1 VIGPVEAAK
10 LVPYL
15 ILKFRQVVRLLRDD
29 PPDALLP
36 IDFGGF
42 NARLARAG
50 KRLGIPVLYYFPP
63 RSWAKEGRIGLG
75 VAEIADR
82 VATPFS
88 WSAERLTEAGANAEW
103 VGHPLLERA
112 VASKPVSKLRTEF
125 GCSEQDAVIAIFPGS
140 RVPEIK
146 QILPVILRACA
157 EIQSQRQRVCFLLSR
172 AANIDGLL
180 LDRAMRGS
188 GMEMQVV
195 TGRVYDMMAVADLG
209 ITVSGTV
216 TLEAASMGMP
226 MVIVYTG
233 PRFVQFLWKRFMNL
247 PMVGMPNILLGQQ
260 VAPELIAEGLTVA
273 SLTTCVSRLLDDAT
287 ARREMG
293 KSLLRVRDLLGPG
306 GAAERTAGMLLEMVK
321 ERRNQRTGEQ
331 GA

>member
-1 VIGPVEAAK
+1 MTEPTTADDRTSFPLTSADDLKHLPKPATSLRDLDVFISAGDASGDAHGSEVVECLRRLVPGVRVRGIGGPHLRASGVDLAYDSSRWSVIGPVEAAK

-75 VAEIADR
+75 IAEIADR

-125 GCSEQDAVIAIFPGS
+125 GCSEQDAPGPGDQTDSSGHSPSLRGDSIATAA
-140 RVPEIK
+140 RL
-146 QILPVILRACA
+146 LPA
-157 EIQSQRQRVCFLLSR
+157 LSGGQYR
-172 AANIDGLL
+172 WFAA
-180 LDRAMRGS
+180 GS
-188 GMEMQVV
+188 GDAWFRH
-195 TGRVYDMMAVADLG
+195 GDAGCHGA
-209 ITVSGTV
+209 
-216 TLEAASMGMP
+216 
-226 MVIVYTG
+226 
-233 PRFVQFLWKRFMNL
+233 
-247 PMVGMPNILLGQQ
+247 
-260 VAPELIAEGLTVA
+260 GL
-273 SLTTCVSRLLDDAT
+273 
-287 ARREMG
+287 
-293 KSLLRVRDLLGPG
+293 
-306 GAAERTAGMLLEMVK
+306 
-321 ERRNQRTGEQ
+321 
-331 GA
+331 